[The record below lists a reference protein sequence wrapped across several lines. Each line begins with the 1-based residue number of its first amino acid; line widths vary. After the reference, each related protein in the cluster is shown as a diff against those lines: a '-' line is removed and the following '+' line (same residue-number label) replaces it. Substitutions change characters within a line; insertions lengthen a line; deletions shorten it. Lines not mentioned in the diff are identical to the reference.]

1 MKILVVTA
9 LVWCALITTS
19 SMADDGIQPG
29 LWKITT
35 ITLNNGVMLPPHVNS
50 RCLTVEQANNL
61 ADTFSPKFGGINT
74 ICERTEYEKSAQKM
88 TWRLQCK
95 GQMNMDTVAEFTFF
109 SSLRYTAT
117 IATKGWMA
125 DQQILDSRVALE
137 GDYVG
142 ACP

>member
-1 MKILVVTA
+1 MKILVVAA
-9 LVWCALITTS
+9 LVWCALMTKP
-19 SMADDGIQPG
+19 SMADEGIQPG

-35 ITLNNGVMLPPHVNS
+35 NTSNNGVTIPPHVNS

-61 ADTFSPKFGGINT
+61 ADTFSPKYGGINT

-88 TWRLQCK
+88 SWRLQCK

-109 SSLRYTAT
+109 SSLRYVAT
-117 IATKGWMA
+117 ISTKGWMA
-125 DQQILDSRVALE
+125 DQQILDSHVALE
-137 GDYVG
+137 GTYVG